1 MVAKNCIAARISPHR
16 SNGAMQLPG
25 GTVQLSACST
35 SAGQTNEELAHGE
48 PEEADEADKEH
59 GKAETEAGD
68 DANEAG
74 DEDNNVRLHV

>member
-1 MVAKNCIAARISPHR
+1 
-16 SNGAMQLPG
+16 MQLPG

-35 SAGQTNEELAHGE
+35 SAGQANEELAHGE

-59 GKAETEAGD
+59 GKAEAEAEAKD

-74 DEDNNVRLHV
+74 DKDNNVRLHV